1 MVLVVVIVGM
11 IVFSL
16 QEFDFLNDSRV
27 FSIIDA
33 NTRLLF
39 DVLQYVDG
47 SLELFSGLL
56 LGFVRSF

>member
-1 MVLVVVIVGM
+1 MVVIVGM